1 MVTED
6 ETAGWNHKFIG
17 HDLGQTL
24 GGGERQRG
32 LVCFS
37 PWGHKKLDMIW

>member
-17 HDLGQTL
+17 HELGQTL
-24 GGGERQRG
+24 GGGARQRV